1 DDCLVYARPGK
12 RNTEPG
18 VLRLDYVKN
27 ESFKEHAKQIAGKF
41 EVLRIE
47 LGAVTTPPGHN
58 FKEGD

>member
-1 DDCLVYARPGK
+1 
-12 RNTEPG
+12 
-18 VLRLDYVKN
+18 LDYVKN